1 MTVGRFEGVNA
12 GYVLELYERFRQNP
26 ESVDPATRAA
36 FEGWNPAELDQAA
49 AASTSAPTSADVHA
63 VVAATILADSIRR
76 YGHLAAQLDPLGSTP
91 PGDPSL
97 SPATYGITDNDLKR
111 LPGSLVGG
119 PVAETSST
127 AYEAIEKLRR
137 VYCSS
142 TGFDYSHIFVPEE
155 RDWLRHAAESGRFL
169 PPLDPASTEALLDRI
184 TQVEV
189 FERFLQR
196 TFPGKTRFS
205 VEGLDMLVPV
215 LDEIISGAADTG
227 ARHTMI
233 GMAHR
238 GRLNVLA
245 HILEKP
251 YAQILAEFKDPVL
264 AERLRVDLGWMGDV
278 KYHAGART
286 SSPRGH
292 TFVTMPPN
300 PSHLEAVNPV
310 VVGMARAAGTYADVR
325 GAARFSSA
333 ATLPVLIHGDAAF
346 PGQGIVAETLNLS
359 RLDGYDTGG
368 TIHIIS
374 NNQLGFTATPSES
387 YSTSYA
393 SGLARGFKIP
403 IVHVSADDPAA
414 CLEAARLAWEY
425 RARFQRDF
433 LIDLI
438 GYRRHGH
445 NEGDEP
451 AFTQPLMY
459 RKISAH
465 PTVRE
470 QFAQMLIAQGSQTTE
485 SVEGLVKKHY
495 TVLEQAFASLK
506 PEEDLEPP
514 VPEPAPPGA
523 AARAETAVPLERLRE
538 INEGLQAAPAGFTFH
553 KKLERGRERRKSVL
567 NNPTERTIDWST
579 AEELAF
585 ASILA
590 DGVPIRLTGEDV
602 ERGTFS
608 QRHAV
613 FHDANSGE
621 TFIPLQT
628 FPQASAA
635 FEIHNSPLSEAGVV
649 GFEFGYNI
657 QEPDRLVIWEAQYGD
672 FINGA
677 QVIID
682 QFVTSGRAKWALQPS
697 LVFLL
702 PHGHEGQGPEHS
714 SARPE
719 RFLQGAADINMRV
732 VNCTTAAQYFHILR
746 RQAALL
752 RRDPLPLIVLT
763 PKSLLRHPLVASSA
777 MELVQGRFRSVIDD
791 QEARQRASSVRR
803 LVLCSGKVYVDL
815 VSSERRQT
823 ASQVAICRVEQLAP
837 FPRVALREVLDGYP
851 SLDEVAWL
859 QEEPENMGAWDW
871 VRGQLLET
879 IEDRCSLRFIGRVRS
894 ASPSE
899 GSATWHQINQRKLVD
914 EAFAPEIL
922 AVAGSTVLSKSVYSL
937 TGSKR

>member
-1 MTVGRFEGVNA
+1 M
-12 GYVLELYERFRQNP
+12 
-26 ESVDPATRAA
+26 
-36 FEGWNPAELDQAA
+36 
-49 AASTSAPTSADVHA
+49 
-63 VVAATILADSIRR
+63 
-76 YGHLAAQLDPLGSTP
+76 
-91 PGDPSL
+91 
-97 SPATYGITDNDLKR
+97 
-111 LPGSLVGG
+111 
-119 PVAETSST
+119 
-127 AYEAIEKLRR
+127 
-137 VYCSS
+137 
-142 TGFDYSHIFVPEE
+142 
-155 RDWLRHAAESGRFL
+155 
-169 PPLDPASTEALLDRI
+169 
-184 TQVEV
+184 
-189 FERFLQR
+189 
-196 TFPGKTRFS
+196 
-205 VEGLDMLVPV
+205 
-215 LDEIISGAADTG
+215 
-227 ARHTMI
+227 
-233 GMAHR
+233 
-238 GRLNVLA
+238 
-245 HILEKP
+245 
-251 YAQILAEFKDPVL
+251 
-264 AERLRVDLGWMGDV
+264 
-278 KYHAGART
+278 
-286 SSPRGH
+286 
-292 TFVTMPPN
+292 
-300 PSHLEAVNPV
+300 
-310 VVGMARAAGTYADVR
+310 
-325 GAARFSSA
+325 
-333 ATLPVLIHGDAAF
+333 
-346 PGQGIVAETLNLS
+346 
-359 RLDGYDTGG
+359 
-368 TIHIIS
+368 
-374 NNQLGFTATPSES
+374 
-387 YSTSYA
+387 
-393 SGLARGFKIP
+393 
-403 IVHVSADDPAA
+403 
-414 CLEAARLAWEY
+414 
-425 RARFQRDF
+425 
-433 LIDLI
+433 
-438 GYRRHGH
+438 
-445 NEGDEP
+445 
-451 AFTQPLMY
+451 
-459 RKISAH
+459 
-465 PTVRE
+465 
-470 QFAQMLIAQGSQTTE
+470 
-485 SVEGLVKKHY
+485 
-495 TVLEQAFASLK
+495 LEQAFASLK

-763 PKSLLRHPLVASSA
+763 PKSLLRHPLVASSP

-851 SLDEVAWL
+851 SLEEVAWL

-879 IEDRCSLRFIGRVRS
+879 DRGPLLAAIHRSRAQRQPVGRIRRMASDQSAQAGRRGVRASRALPSPDPPSCRSLFAASPARS
-894 ASPSE
+894 A
-899 GSATWHQINQRKLVD
+899 
-914 EAFAPEIL
+914 EICRISSFQHW
-922 AVAGSTVLSKSVYSL
+922 VNRS
-937 TGSKR
+937 SKRVSRGG